1 MPKARMVRLFNKA
14 LVLSTSKTHK
24 MIVIIQSLDG
34 TFHYCLA
41 PVCMSKN
48 IHDYINHIRY
58 SSIMLVDF
66 HLEPYEI
73 GQIMGGN

>member
-1 MPKARMVRLFNKA
+1 
-14 LVLSTSKTHK
+14 

>member
-1 MPKARMVRLFNKA
+1 MSRL
-14 LVLSTSKTHK
+14 
-24 MIVIIQSLDG
+24 IIPSLDG

-41 PVCMSKN
+41 PVCMSRD
-48 IHDYINHIRY
+48 IHTYVNHIRY